1 MFVLIDAHECKWL
14 DAEHTAFSCRVKDP
28 TDGWIY
34 LTCHQYAS
42 GLELTIWESREY
54 LDIIPADD
62 EMTYEAICQ
71 LVDIEVQ
78 GMLDRKAQEKRYND
92 GAWLAGYATSTDAEF
107 HADAQKFIAWRDK
120 VWRKCYEIQ
129 EAYLSGQM
137 ERLPTVAEVIA
148 QLPTME
154 W

>member
-14 DAEHTAFSCRVKDP
+14 DADHTAFTCRVKDP
-28 TDGWIY
+28 VDGWIY

-42 GLELTIWESREY
+42 GLELKVWESREY

-62 EMTYEAICQ
+62 EMTFEAICQ

-78 GMLDRKAQEKRYND
+78 AMIDRKAQEKRYHD

-107 HADAQKFIAWRDK
+107 HADAQKFVAWRDK

-129 EAYLSGQM
+129 DAYLSGKM

>member
-1 MFVLIDAHECKWL
+1 MLVIDTSKTQWC
-14 DAEHTAFSCRVKDP
+14 DAEHNIFNAYVRDV
-28 TDGWIY
+28 DGWHY
-34 LTCHQYAS
+34 VTCCQYSNGIA
-42 GLELTIWESREY
+42 GKIWDMREE

-62 EMTYEAICQ
+62 EMTYEAVCR

-78 GMLDRKAQEKRYND
+78 GMIDRKAQEKRYHD
-92 GAWLAGYATSTDAEF
+92 GAWLAGYATSTDSEF
-107 HADAQKFIAWRDK
+107 HADAQKFIAWRDR

-137 ERLPTVAEVIA
+137 ERLPTVAEVMA
-148 QLPTME
+148 QLPEME

>member
-1 MFVLIDAHECKWL
+1 MFILIDAHECKWL
-14 DAEHTAFSCRVKDP
+14 DADHTAFICRVKDP
-28 TDGWIY
+28 ADGWIY

-42 GLELTIWESREY
+42 GLELKVWESREY

-62 EMTYEAICQ
+62 EMTFEAICQ

-78 GMLDRKAQEKRYND
+78 GMIDRKAQEKRYHD
-92 GAWLAGYATSTDAEF
+92 GTWLAGYATSTDAEF
-107 HADAQKFIAWRDK
+107 HADAQKFVAWRDR

-129 EAYLSGQM
+129 DAYLSGQM